1 MILPMMGF
9 LFVLFSIGAVGG
21 IVAALGGGGRIALPA
36 AVALLLGSTSS
47 CALSWGL
54 GVGLESLFG
63 SSELGGTGFF
73 GGYAGGLLLGGL
85 GGLQLGRALAK
96 RMSRTAEAETL

>member
-9 LFVLFSIGAVGG
+9 LFVLFGIGAIGG
-21 IVAALGGGGRIALPA
+21 FIAALGGSTRLVFPT

-54 GVGLESLFG
+54 AVGLESLFG
-63 SSELGGTGFF
+63 SSDLGGIGFF

-85 GGLQLGRALAK
+85 GGIQLGRVLAR
-96 RMSRTAEAETL
+96 RMSRNGEAEML